1 MHNLVKPLS
10 RRYSLFLFLGI
21 LFTLL
26 FTLLP
31 SVCYESWMP
40 GVPST
45 PVECMD
51 SGWTDE
57 NGVSVGQLPCSLDS
71 SGSTLCLTHDLSDIV
86 TDAGKVF
93 VFRTRYET
101 IRVWAD
107 DTLVYETAQGE
118 EHALGSRWHFIPA
131 GSCKGASLL
140 RVEFTRYEEKNDWYL
155 STVFIDHPAAVLI
168 YLLDDY
174 ASVILFC
181 VFSVLFTLLLLF
193 IVIFMAKEKMP
204 GMSAIL
210 ALAVFVFL
218 SGQWVLLDSKITTLL
233 GGNYALTYFFSY
245 CVFYLLMVPFL
256 LYIQLMLDCKNRI
269 LRYLPW
275 AFIGNAVVCMG
286 LHLFG
291 VVSIQ
296 NTTGIVHILMVL
308 AIFISTWELFHSVV
322 KWREGKTIVT
332 FYGILLVYAVGLLS
346 IILYNAGF
354 LRPAN
359 NAVLYSWALLILI
372 LSMSVDAIF
381 SFGRMWKQKQYIEH
395 YRQMAIQDSM
405 TLLKNRNAY
414 ELHLQKIV
422 SDPPRRLTFIL
433 FDVDNLKMI
442 NDTYGHHVG
451 DQIIYLSAQCV
462 REIFEPYGN
471 CYRIG
476 GDEFCVILN
485 CAEDI
490 PSKLSQFDVL
500 FKSRSKDVIPT
511 TVSYGWKEKAFDK
524 GAKVTMEDI
533 AALQNE
539 ADENLYRHK
548 KANKAAFINKESAET
563 VNEVPGRI

>member
-1 MHNLVKPLS
+1 
-10 RRYSLFLFLGI
+10 
-21 LFTLL
+21 
-26 FTLLP
+26 
-31 SVCYESWMP
+31 MP
-40 GVPST
+40 GIPCAPAES
-45 PVECMD
+45 MG

-57 NGVSVGQLPCSLDS
+57 NGVSVGQLPCSLDLP
-71 SGSTLCLTHDLSDIV
+71 GSTLWLIHDLSDIA
-86 TDAGKVF
+86 TDDEKVF

-107 DTLVYETAQGE
+107 DILVYETAQGE

-131 GSCKGASLL
+131 GSFKGASLL
-140 RVEFTRYEEKNDWYL
+140 RVEFTRYEEKKDWYV
-155 STVFIDHPAAVLI
+155 STVFVDYPAAVLV
-168 YLLDDY
+168 YLLNDY

-181 VFSVLFTLLLLF
+181 IFSALFTLLLIF

-204 GMSAIL
+204 GISTIL
-210 ALAVFVFL
+210 ALAAFVFL
-218 SGQWVLLDSKITTLL
+218 SGQWVLLDSKITTLF

-275 AFIGNAVVCMG
+275 AFIGNAVLCMG
-286 LHLFG
+286 LYLFG

-296 NTTGIVHILMVL
+296 NTTGTVHILMIL
-308 AIFISTWELFHSVV
+308 AIAVSTWELFHSAV
-322 KWREGKTIVT
+322 KWREGKTIIT

-346 IILYNAGF
+346 IILYNTGV

-422 SDPPRRLTFIL
+422 SEPPRKLTFIL

-462 REIFEPYGN
+462 REIFESSGN

-485 CAEDI
+485 RPEDI
-490 PSKLSQFDVL
+490 PSKLSQFDAL
-500 FKSRSKDVIPT
+500 FKSRSKDVIST
-511 TVSYGWKEKAFDK
+511 TVSYGWKEKNFDK
-524 GAKVTMEDI
+524 GVKVTMEDI
-533 AALQNE
+533 TALQNE

-548 KANKAAFINKESAET
+548 KANKAAFNTFCAK
-563 VNEVPGRI
+563 N